1 MQTTKRGISTMAKT
15 KGPERVENMVNLL
28 KNWQKLERKGIDD
41 TAEII
46 EETKNPLVRM
56 IMSII
61 RHDSLM
67 HHRVQQFLI
76 DSVTEADVPL
86 SREDLAQI
94 WDKVEQ
100 HDRLEKKTV
109 EMAEELRE
117 QAWSPVHKQLL
128 SYLLEDEKKHT
139 GLMAQLQEVKV
150 GMSRASGG

>member
-1 MQTTKRGISTMAKT
+1 MAKT
-15 KGPERVENMVNLL
+15 KGPERIENMVKLL

-41 TAEII
+41 TAEMI

-76 DSVTEADVPL
+76 DSVTEEDVPL

-128 SYLLEDEKKHT
+128 TYLLEDEKKHT

>member
-1 MQTTKRGISTMAKT
+1 MAKT
-15 KGPERVENMVNLL
+15 KGPERIENMVKLL

-41 TAEII
+41 TAEMI

-76 DSVTEADVPL
+76 DSVTEEDVPL

-128 SYLLEDEKKHT
+128 TYLLEDEKKHT
-139 GLMAQLQEVKV
+139 GLMAQLQDIKV
-150 GMSRASGG
+150 GMSRASGA

>member
-1 MQTTKRGISTMAKT
+1 MAKT
-15 KGPERVENMVNLL
+15 KGPERIENMVKLL

-128 SYLLEDEKKHT
+128 TYLLEDEKKHT
-139 GLMAQLQEVKV
+139 GLMAQLEEVKV